1 MTSSVYDDRTY
12 TMLCTDENGNI
23 EEDRLAYFKTSS
35 RAIQL
40 SSAPTANS
48 ISDYV
53 PSGKEGLPPLPRL
66 TSRRSST
73 TST

>member
-1 MTSSVYDDRTY
+1 
-12 TMLCTDENGNI
+12 MLCTDENGNL
-23 EEDRLAYFKTSS
+23 EEDRLAYFKTLKQGHT
-35 RAIQL
+35 AIIG
-40 SSAPTANS
+40 PDGNP

-53 PSGKEGLPPLPRL
+53 PSGKEAASPSPRL